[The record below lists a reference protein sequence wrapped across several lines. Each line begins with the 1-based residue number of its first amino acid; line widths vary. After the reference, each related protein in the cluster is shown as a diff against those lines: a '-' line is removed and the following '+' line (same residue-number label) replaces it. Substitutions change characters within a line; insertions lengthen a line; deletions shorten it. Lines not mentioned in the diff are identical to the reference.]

1 MCNESVKAYE
11 FEKKGHYVSMTTMT
25 GHVQSEDAHLDCSI
39 MAAELFRG
47 MEQIAPRESPG
58 GTIPQA
64 WLRPT
69 IWSHDDDDEMTNPS
83 MARYA
88 QLGSRLLAQC

>member
-1 MCNESVKAYE
+1 M
-11 FEKKGHYVSMTTMT
+11 SMTAMT
-25 GHVQSEDAHLDCSI
+25 GHVQSEDAHSDCSI

-47 MEQIAPRESPG
+47 MEQIAPHESPG
-58 GTIPQA
+58 GTIPRA

-69 IWSHDDDDEMTNPS
+69 VWSHDDNDNEMTNPS
-83 MARYA
+83 MARSA

>member
-1 MCNESVKAYE
+1 MSITA
-11 FEKKGHYVSMTTMT
+11 MT
-25 GHVQSEDAHLDCSI
+25 GHVQSEDAHSDCSM

-47 MEQIAPRESPG
+47 MERIAPRERPG

-69 IWSHDDDDEMTNPS
+69 IQSHDDDDDKTTNPS
-83 MARYA
+83 MTRIV
-88 QLGSRLLAQC
+88 QLGSRLLAQCRVL

>member
-1 MCNESVKAYE
+1 
-11 FEKKGHYVSMTTMT
+11 MT
-25 GHVQSEDAHLDCSI
+25 GHVQSEDAHSDCSI

-47 MEQIAPRESPG
+47 MEWIAPCESPD

-69 IWSHDDDDEMTNPS
+69 VWSQDNDDNEMTNPS
-83 MARYA
+83 M
-88 QLGSRLLAQC
+88 